1 MTAREVRL
9 EHLLGRNVVDAT
21 GEVVGRLE
29 EAIAEV
35 RTHAGGSEHVVRE
48 FHVGKFAVLERL
60 GAGPLGGGLL
70 RLLGGK
76 RFYEGYVVPW
86 ELMDLSDPERPV
98 VRCVR
103 SELQRIRP

>member
-1 MTAREVRL
+1 
-9 EHLLGRNVVDAT
+9 
-21 GEVVGRLE
+21 
-29 EAIAEV
+29 
-35 RTHAGGSEHVVRE
+35 
-48 FHVGKFAVLERL
+48 VLERL

-98 VRCVR
+98 VKCVKG
-103 SELQRIRP
+103 ELRRIRR